1 MGLRSIAGGDE
12 RFSEIGILS
21 RRIGTLR
28 SVAGAFPKGARFP
41 ESGILSTFP
50 ERFDVPQ
57 IRSGAGEAQGRVD
70 VHVAFNKP
78 GKGVEGGEQGGPAQ
92 SVRSFVVHGDE
103 PHVPLG
109 NGVFGKPGDFPEDGD
124 AGVCFDALPDEG
136 GVPRGS
142 HTVED
147 HAREIDG
154 LEVGQPGNDRGGGAG
169 HLGDREGEQD
179 GRAKSA
185 GECRGGAAPLHVA
198 PVVQAPVAFNN
209 GKVGIAE

>member
-1 MGLRSIAGGDE
+1 MPVYVSMLPR
-12 RFSEIGILS
+12 
-21 RRIGTLR
+21 GT
-28 SVAGAFPKGARFP
+28 
-41 ESGILSTFP
+41 
-50 ERFDVPQ
+50 
-57 IRSGAGEAQGRVD
+57 
-70 VHVAFNKP
+70 
-78 GKGVEGGEQGGPAQ
+78 
-92 SVRSFVVHGDE
+92 
-103 PHVPLG
+103 
-109 NGVFGKPGDFPEDGD
+109 
-124 AGVCFDALPDEG
+124 
-136 GVPRGS
+136 PRGS

-185 GECRGGAAPLHVA
+185 GEGRGGAAPLHVA